1 MSAQGAGPRRVGDLR
16 PRRQQWWWWA
26 LMAVVCVVAIVPAA
40 STTPTEG
47 QSQERLF
54 AIASG
59 LACQTC
65 VGESVADSQ
74 SPSAVQFREEIQAQM
89 AQGRTDD
96 EILNFFVERYER
108 EILLTPPGSGVGA
121 LVWIVPVVVV
131 AGALLLLVGAY
142 RRRDVERADREAT
155 PEDDERVSAA
165 LRERRQ
171 E

>member
-1 MSAQGAGPRRVGDLR
+1 VAELR
-16 PRRQQWWWWA
+16 PRRQRWWWWA
-26 LMAVVCVVAIVPAA
+26 LMALICVVAIVPAA

-54 AIASG
+54 ALASA
-59 LACQTC
+59 LKCQTC
-65 VGESVADSQ
+65 IGESVADSQ

-131 AGALLLLVGAY
+131 AGALVVLVGAY

-155 PEDDERVSAA
+155 PDDDDRVSAA